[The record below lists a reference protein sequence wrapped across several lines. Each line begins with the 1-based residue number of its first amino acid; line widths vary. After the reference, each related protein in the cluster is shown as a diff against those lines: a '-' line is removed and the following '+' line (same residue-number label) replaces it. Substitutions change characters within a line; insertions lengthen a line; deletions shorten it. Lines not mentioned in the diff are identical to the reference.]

1 MATVKAFIRK
11 SKKDLV
17 KIRFRLIDGRD
28 ISLYYVSDIIIKQEY
43 WDNTKEQLKS
53 RILIDNVER
62 IKINTKIEY
71 IKNTIFKAYSL
82 MIEQKEDLD
91 SKVLTLFINNALNPN
106 NNNEDKNN
114 SYSLIILF
122 NHFINTKDFIYNRK
136 MFFLRV
142 SRLLNRYE
150 KYITITT
157 HKKYVLNVRKI
168 DSEKLRD
175 IEKFIMSEPKII
187 KQYPEIYEE
196 EKYYVN
202 SQKSYN
208 TLNKIMRG
216 IREFFIWCINNNY
229 ISKSPFENYEMPQAI
244 YGTPYYI
251 TIEERNKIY
260 YFDTTTIKTAKYKD
274 ERLEISK
281 DMFVLQCCIGCRVK
295 DMLDLKQK
303 NVINGAI
310 EYIANKT
317 KKENARTIRV
327 PLNKIAQEIINKY
340 KQEDKEAPLLPF
352 CVEQRYNQNIKT
364 LFRFAG
370 IDRVVTIFN
379 STTKQQEQKPLYE
392 IASSHLARRTFIG
405 NLYKQVKDPNLIGAL
420 SGHVEGSKAFA
431 RYRTIDEDMK
441 KDLVK
446 LLE

>member
-1 MATVKAFIRK
+1 
-11 SKKDLV
+11 
-17 KIRFRLIDGRD
+17 
-28 ISLYYVSDIIIKQEY
+28 
-43 WDNTKEQLKS
+43 
-53 RILIDNVER
+53 
-62 IKINTKIEY
+62 
-71 IKNTIFKAYSL
+71 
-82 MIEQKEDLD
+82 
-91 SKVLTLFINNALNPN
+91 
-106 NNNEDKNN
+106 
-114 SYSLIILF
+114 
-122 NHFINTKDFIYNRK
+122 
-136 MFFLRV
+136 
-142 SRLLNRYE
+142 
-150 KYITITT
+150 
-157 HKKYVLNVRKI
+157 
-168 DSEKLRD
+168 
-175 IEKFIMSEPKII
+175 
-187 KQYPEIYEE
+187 
-196 EKYYVN
+196 
-202 SQKSYN
+202 
-208 TLNKIMRG
+208 
-216 IREFFIWCINNNY
+216 
-229 ISKSPFENYEMPQAI
+229 MPQAI

-260 YFDTTTIKTAKYKD
+260 SFDVTTIKTAKYKD

-295 DMLDLKQK
+295 DMLALKQK

-379 STTKQQEQKPLYE
+379 STTKQQEQHPLYE

>member
-1 MATVKAFIRK
+1 
-11 SKKDLV
+11 
-17 KIRFRLIDGRD
+17 
-28 ISLYYVSDIIIKQEY
+28 
-43 WDNTKEQLKS
+43 
-53 RILIDNVER
+53 
-62 IKINTKIEY
+62 
-71 IKNTIFKAYSL
+71 

-91 SKVLTLFINNALNPN
+91 SKVFTLFVNNTLNPN

-122 NHFINTKDFIYNRK
+122 NHFINFKDFEYKREL
-136 MFFLRV
+136 FFKSV

-150 KYITITT
+150 KYISITT

-168 DSEKLRD
+168 DSEKLQD
-175 IEKFIMSEPKII
+175 IEKFIMSETEII

-216 IREFFIWCINNNY
+216 IREFFIWCIKNNY
-229 ISKSPFENYEMPQAI
+229 IIKSPFENYEMPQAI

-260 YFDTTTIKTAKYKD
+260 SFDVTTIKTAKYKD

-295 DMLDLKQK
+295 DMLALKQK

-379 STTKQQEQKPLYE
+379 STTKQQEQHPLYE